1 MPGEGGEPA
10 LALLKTRRQRGS
22 VGREG
27 GEGRVGKVLLAVVAA
42 WLLVA
47 PGAYAQEHERAAE
60 VEDGGR
66 VFRTAC
72 ANCHGQDGDQ
82 VPGVDLSRGQFK
94 RAQTDQDL
102 IGIIQKGIPN
112 TGMPPTNF
120 STEQAARVVAY
131 LRSVAASKRGGS
143 VAGDA
148 ARGKAVFDGKGG
160 CTSCHQVGATGS
172 RVGPNLSAIGLLRR
186 SSELQQSLVEPDADV
201 QLANR
206 TYRVVAKDGTATTGR
221 LLNIDTFSIQLLDT
235 KEQLRSF
242 LKSDLRDHGFV
253 PSPMPSFKARL
264 SAQEIADVVGYLVTL
279 KDRTAQ

>member
-1 MPGEGGEPA
+1 MRKTF
-10 LALLKTRRQRGS
+10 LAIATL
-22 VGREG
+22 
-27 GEGRVGKVLLAVVAA
+27 LLAAA
-42 WLLVA
+42 PA
-47 PGAYAQEHERAAE
+47 PAQEHERAAE

-66 VFRTAC
+66 AFRTAC

-82 VPGVDLSRGQFK
+82 VPGVDLGRGQFK

-120 STEQAARVVAY
+120 STEQATRVVAY

-148 ARGKAVFDGKGG
+148 ARGKSLFEGKGA
-160 CTSCHQVGATGS
+160 CVSCHRVGAAGS
-172 RVGPNLSAIGLLRR
+172 RVGPDLSAIGLQRR
-186 SSELQQSLVEPDADV
+186 AVELERALLEPDADV
-201 QLANR
+201 QINHR
-206 TYRVVAKDGTATTGR
+206 SYRVVAKDGTSTTGR
-221 LLNIDTFSIQLLDT
+221 LLNIDTFTIQLLDS

-242 LKSDLRDHGFV
+242 VKSDLREHGFV
-253 PSPMPSFKARL
+253 PSTMPSFKTRL
-264 SAQEIADVVGYLVTL
+264 SPQEIADLVGYLVTL